1 MKLADNRRIEIMVQS
16 VGVCKV
22 TMLKKKNKI
31 NERLKKMLE

>member
-22 TMLKKKNKI
+22 TMLKKKEQN
-31 NERLKKMLE
+31 